1 MRDIKCMRDIKI
13 SLDIKDMNL
22 SGIAWILGITR
33 KIRFTIVTVV
43 RKNFM
48 ENKNKENQ
56 QCQGCKV
63 YQSQENI
70 KDIKDVWDINDYR
83 EKSNNS
89 FLEY

>member
-1 MRDIKCMRDIKI
+1 M
-13 SLDIKDMNL
+13 
-22 SGIAWILGITR
+22 GITR

-70 KDIKDVWDINDYR
+70 KAIKDVWDIKDFR
-83 EKSNNS
+83 EKANNR

>member
-1 MRDIKCMRDIKI
+1 MRDIKI

-22 SGIAWILGITR
+22 SGIAWKLGITR

-63 YQSQENI
+63 YQSQGYQGC
-70 KDIKDVWDINDYR
+70 VGY
-83 EKSNNS
+83 
-89 FLEY
+89 